1 MEQEHSALVS
11 SKKDKLPRELKKSK
25 DSDFDRIY
33 KFYHHSKTRIEL
45 SADEEVIRERWEKA
59 WLLMC
64 RGRTVKACADITCRL
79 FNISQATAYD
89 DARKAQMLFG
99 DPRNDLKEAKRRI
112 IEQQLQN
119 GANKAWNKGNL
130 DMHLKYLKEIS
141 EIRGLKEP
149 DADTNLADLMKK
161 LVPTQINI
169 LASMEDLNALAQSMR
184 EQITKDIGF
193 EEVKN
198 EEAKG

>member
-11 SKKDKLPRELKKSK
+11 SNKAKLPRELKKSK
-25 DSDFDRIY
+25 DSDFDRVY
-33 KFYHHSKTRIEL
+33 KFYHNSKTRIEL
-45 SADEEVIRERWEKA
+45 TAEEESIRERWEKA
-59 WLLMC
+59 WFLMC
-64 RGRTVKACADITCRL
+64 RGRTIKACADITCRL

-99 DPRNDLKEAKRRI
+99 DPRNDLKDAKRRI

-119 GANKAWNKGNL
+119 GANKAWNKGDL
-130 DMHLKYLKEIS
+130 DMHLKYLKEIA

-149 DADTNLADLMKK
+149 DADNNLADLMKK

-169 LASMEDLNALAQSMR
+169 LGSMEDLNALAQSMR
-184 EQITKDIGF
+184 EQITKDISF

-198 EEAKG
+198 EKTKG